1 MSFDDG
7 IRATND
13 DASSCKAQAVYRGYW
28 QDSYIQYFIKSGDR
42 KAPEINRGYYARV
55 KGVQILIEQFMQVQF
70 KIHTCLFDIIY
81 YFMKYFLI

>member
-1 MSFDDG
+1 MSFDEG

-28 QDSYIQYFIKSGDR
+28 KDSYIQYFIRSGER

-55 KGVQILIEQFMQVQF
+55 KGVQTLIEQFMEVIQYNN
-70 KIHTCLFDIIY
+70 TCY
-81 YFMKYFLI
+81 KY